1 MRAATVALQGLGCVA
16 FLLRACC
23 ALTFNTSG
31 ANSIKFPD
39 SPADLL
45 FSQITTDLHRFTKTG
60 IHIDMVEQPYC
71 SETEPSK
78 SFADFPLKIQCLW
91 HYIGVPDVLP
101 SSTLC
106 DVPAEGIEHEL
117 TTV

>member
-78 SFADFPLKIQCLW
+78 SFANFPW
-91 HYIGVPDVLP
+91 SEDTVLMA
-101 SSTLC
+101 LHQG
-106 DVPAEGIEHEL
+106 A
-117 TTV
+117 